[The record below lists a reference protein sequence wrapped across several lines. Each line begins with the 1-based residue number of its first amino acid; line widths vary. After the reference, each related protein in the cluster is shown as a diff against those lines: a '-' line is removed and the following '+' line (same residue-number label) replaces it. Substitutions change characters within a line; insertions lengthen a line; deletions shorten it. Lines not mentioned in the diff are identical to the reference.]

1 MIGFLSS
8 EWIWLCSC
16 CLGDGMVPNIH
27 IQRAHALQMTRVSLP
42 YTLEWLRN
50 EVMECKHM
58 EMNNLNN
65 NQRGGRGVAKEY
77 RNTFEHDK
85 MCLVNEMRAQ
95 FFKLIM
101 RLEGTFQNFKER
113 RFLASNIRCQ
123 LRVEYEKTR
132 SPLNDE
138 NAAQLGSRFPGVT
151 SKQVKQ
157 LFQSWVRQSKKSL
170 IAPPIISIP

>member
-1 MIGFLSS
+1 
-8 EWIWLCSC
+8 
-16 CLGDGMVPNIH
+16 MVPYMH
-27 IQRAHALQMTRVSLP
+27 IQGAHALQMTRAAHP
-42 YTLEWLRN
+42 YTLGRLRN
-50 EVMECKHM
+50 EVMERKHR
-58 EMNNLNN
+58 EMKNLNN
-65 NQRGGRGVAKEY
+65 NQGGGRGVAKEY

-95 FFKLIM
+95 FFKLVM
-101 RLEGTFQNFKER
+101 RSEDTFKNFKER

-138 NAAQLGSRFPGVT
+138 TAAQLASRFPDVT

-170 IAPPIISIP
+170 IAPPTISMP